1 MKAKMIIAAAAAMLL
16 AACSPETYSIY
27 LDVRQPSASGI
38 DLGRKSMAI
47 VYMDGPQKVDSLLSA
62 TSAAAFAGALEKDY
76 FDGEEAIGMYAYP
89 VTDTVTVETMRSL
102 IMDTGEDVVFLLKS
116 AVDQPVKFSNIPYQK
131 ATHPDS
137 AYVCKADVPV
147 RVNLYVYDSMGQDTV
162 RVFSGK
168 TSAPA
173 AVFNS
178 GIAPQEVLE
187 DQLKARVPGI
197 AGEAVGNRISTRFT
211 AGWATES
218 FGFYWFDDFDAEQ
231 WFAAI
236 MKAQEGKFTDAI
248 NGFAR
253 FATGKNKFKA
263 AHACYDI
270 ALCFFLLGDMDLSMK
285 WLDEADKLENVSKTG
300 SLRRRIINKLQK

>member
-1 MKAKMIIAAAAAMLL
+1 MKAKLIIAAAAAALL

-27 LDVRQPSASGI
+27 LDVRQPSASGM

-47 VYMDGPQKVDSLLSA
+47 VYMDGPAKVDSLLGA
-62 TSAAAFAGALEKDY
+62 VSAASFAQALEKDY

-89 VTDTVTVETMRSL
+89 VADTVTVGTMRSL

-116 AVDQPVKFSNIPYQK
+116 AVDKPVKLSNIPFQK

-147 RVNLYVYDSMGQDTV
+147 RVNLYVYDSMGKDTV

-168 TSAPA
+168 TTAPA
-173 AVFNS
+173 ALFNS

-187 DQLKARVPGI
+187 DQIKALVPGI
-197 AGEAVGNRISTRFT
+197 AGEAVGSRISTRFT
-211 AGWATES
+211 AGWATETFS
-218 FGFYWFDDFDAEQ
+218 FYWFDDSNAEK
-231 WFAAI
+231 WFSAI
-236 MKAQEGKFTDAI
+236 MKAQEGKFADAVK
-248 NGFAR
+248 GFEP
-253 FATGKNKFKA
+253 FAKSRNKFKA

-270 ALCFFLLGDMDLSMK
+270 AMCFFLMGDLEIAMK
-285 WLDEADKLENVSKTG
+285 WLDEADKLENVSRTG